1 TDQSETVAGV
11 AATPSVVFFLR
22 SAIWVDLRISWS
34 CSEQRLALYYVRH
47 LPGGNVVLWG
57 REF

>member
-1 TDQSETVAGV
+1 
-11 AATPSVVFFLR
+11 VFFLR

-47 LPGGNVVLWG
+47 VAGANVVLWG
-57 REF
+57 REFLVFSGLNREFTPIC